1 VKLLLSLADGFVAK
15 GNMHAN
21 NIRGWCAA
29 VDKRYKEFSVRME
42 KYRTRLEETLGVHQ
56 VEEVSIVKTDCPSKM
71 SNNVLLCHGFLY
83 ERERERG

>member
-21 NIRGWCAA
+21 NIRAWCAA

-42 KYRTRLEETLGVHQ
+42 KYRTKLEQTLGVHRE
-56 VEEVSIVKTDCPSKM
+56 EEVG
-71 SNNVLLCHGFLY
+71 NVLYIIDRICITII
-83 ERERERG
+83 